1 MPEGWVLPLKFPPSI
16 VRAVAD
22 EDVLFRAFNCA
33 FEILIWQNVLTPRHG
48 WPACPDLHWWVCI
61 MARSRAFGLPGSLE
75 NAAAAI
81 GLQEG
86 KDVEG
91 ARLMRVMSRP
101 RRTHDGQFVWWD
113 DEEEKMQRLERYCE
127 RDDLTEMQIGEIIPE
142 LSAAEQQLWELDQRI
157 NNRGDSSRPT
167 LDHQSDLGCAACTGA
182 SQFTIAGAHREQCSW
197 NQLHQGHA

>member
-1 MPEGWVLPLKFPPSI
+1 
-16 VRAVAD
+16 
-22 EDVLFRAFNCA
+22 
-33 FEILIWQNVLTPRHG
+33 
-48 WPACPDLHWWVCI
+48 

-113 DEEEKMQRLERYCE
+113 DEEEKMQRLVRYCE

-157 NNRGDSSRPT
+157 NNRGGFLSPDP
-167 LDHQSDLGCAACTGA
+167 
-182 SQFTIAGAHREQCSW
+182 
-197 NQLHQGHA
+197 